1 MSLDKEMKEKLAKL
15 AAKRDGQHGKSTSTD
30 EWKDLFD
37 RARQLFRAAA
47 LPRNVSRLLTRVFS
61 VRKIP
66 GANCET
72 VLAKVLAKA

>member
-1 MSLDKEMKEKLAKL
+1 MTLDKEMKEKLAKL
-15 AAKRDGQHGKSTSTD
+15 AAERDGQHGKNTSTD

-47 LPRNVSRLLTRVFS
+47 LPRNVLRLLTRVFS

-72 VLAKVLAKA
+72 VLAKVLGKA